1 MKTIMLFL
9 WSLTLPCWFVL
20 QSHPA
25 FSEYHDLLEG
35 LEERLSSVA
44 DSQEKWGR
52 VWVSNQVSGS
62 LTRCLIKKR
71 SMADRLLS
79 LTFQSY
85 HVAVDEH
92 LYSYLTKR
100 WEYVHMMLR
109 MAVSSYYW
117 SRISLKSQ
125 NLYCRYERLE
135 LLRELVPLHFFTCV

>member
-1 MKTIMLFL
+1 MLFL
-9 WSLTLPCWFVL
+9 WSLTLPYWFVL

-52 VWVSNQVSGS
+52 VRVSSQVSH
-62 LTRCLIKKR
+62 KKK
-71 SMADRLLS
+71 SMVDRLLS